1 MKTMEITETERQ
13 LILRIAELESQV
25 RDQDKHIEELQAKIR
40 AWQLVLESLMRT

>member
-1 MKTMEITETERQ
+1 METMKITETEKK
-13 LILRIAELESQV
+13 LIIRITELESRA